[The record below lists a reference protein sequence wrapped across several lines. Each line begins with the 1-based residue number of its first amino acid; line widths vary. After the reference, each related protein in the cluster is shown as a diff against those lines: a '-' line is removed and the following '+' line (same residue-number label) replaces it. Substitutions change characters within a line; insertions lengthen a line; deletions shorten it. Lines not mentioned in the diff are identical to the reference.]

1 MPTKI
6 QAIQA
11 RRILGAHGE
20 ATLEVDVLLE
30 GGVVGRAAVTAA
42 ESAALGHRD
51 LPAVGRINHE
61 MAERLVG
68 MDAADQAALDEAM
81 IDADGTADKSRFGP
95 DATLGVSIAAARAAS
110 VAAGEP
116 LYEYLGGTEA
126 VTLPVPTIHL
136 LHPGGAVDFRAFLVQ
151 PWGAPSFSAALR
163 MGIDVFDAL
172 GTVLQE
178 KGYGAPVGDDGA
190 WAPSLRANHEAPELI
205 LQAIERAGFRPGEEI
220 WLALAPAAGDLARQ
234 ARHRGRE
241 GYCFFRSDPDRVAT
255 AEEMVDLW
263 AGWVEKYPIRSIEDG
278 LAGDDWA
285 GWKTLTDRLGRR
297 VQLLGDELFAGNAR
311 LLQRGIDEGC
321 ANGAVIHPG
330 QIGTLTETLSAID
343 LVMGCGRAAVL
354 TDGPGEPEDTTLAD
368 LTVARNTG
376 QIKAGGADRSGRVGT
391 VNQLLRIEEALGN
404 RAVYGAST
412 WNKG

>member
-11 RRILGAHGE
+11 RRILDARGE
-20 ATLEVDVLLE
+20 ATVEVDVLLE
-30 GGVVGRAAVTAA
+30 GGVVGRAAVAA
-42 ESAALGHRD
+42 AKPSPDRQAPELRDGDEGTRLGRGA
-51 LPAVGRINHE
+51 LPAVARVNQEI
-61 MAERLVG
+61 AELLIG

-163 MGIDVFDAL
+163 MGIDVFGAL

-263 AGWVEKYPIRSIEDG
+263 AGW
-278 LAGDDWA
+278 
-285 GWKTLTDRLGRR
+285 KTLTDRLGRR
-297 VQLLGDELFAGNAR
+297 VQLLGDELFAGNAG